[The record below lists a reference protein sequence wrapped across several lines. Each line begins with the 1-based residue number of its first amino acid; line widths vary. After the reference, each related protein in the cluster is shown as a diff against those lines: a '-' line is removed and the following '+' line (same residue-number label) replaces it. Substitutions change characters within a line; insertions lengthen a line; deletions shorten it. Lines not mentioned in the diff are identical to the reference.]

1 MEADAVKA
9 KQVREMF
16 GRIAPRYD
24 LLNHL
29 LSANIDK
36 RWRRFTVSQLS
47 DVLERPDARVLD
59 VCCGTADLA
68 LELSRQAP
76 ATIGVD
82 FCHSML
88 VIGCE
93 KVARQSSSV
102 SLLEGDALNLPF
114 ADESFDAV
122 TCAFG
127 LRNLADTAA
136 GLVEL
141 RRILKPNGRAAILEF
156 SQPVIPLFRQFFK
169 FYFKRIL
176 PIVGGAIS
184 GSIGAYRYLPAS
196 VDQFPDQE
204 GLASLMRASG
214 YQNVRYFNLTGG
226 IAALHLGEVIT
237 KHTSKD

>member
-1 MEADAVKA
+1 MHTKA
-9 KQVREMF
+9 KEVREMF

-47 DVLERPDARVLD
+47 DLLARPNALALD

-68 LELSRQAP
+68 LELSRSAP
-76 ATIGVD
+76 TVGVV

-88 VIGCE
+88 VIGNE
-93 KVARQSSSV
+93 KVARSSRPV

-114 ADESFDAV
+114 TDESFDAV

-127 LRNLADTAA
+127 LRNLADIRE

-141 RRILKPNGRAAILEF
+141 HRVLKPGGRVAILEF
-156 SQPVIPLFRQFFK
+156 SQPALPLFRHLFQ
-169 FYFKRIL
+169 FYFHNVL
-176 PIVGGAIS
+176 PLIGGAIS
-184 GSIGAYRYLPAS
+184 GSIGAYKYLPAS
-196 VDQFPDQE
+196 VEKFPDQE
-204 GLASLMRASG
+204 TLMKLMQESG
-214 YQNVRYFNLTGG
+214 YCQVRYFNLTGG
-226 IAALHLGEVIT
+226 IAALHLGEAVT
-237 KHTSKD
+237 KANSRD